1 MTEAGVRREREGKR
15 EGFEDTTCLALK
27 MHEGPTSRGI
37 QAASGRWEGQRN
49 EFSPRT
55 SRKNTDRQ
63 TT

>member
-37 QAASGRWEGQRN
+37 QAASGRLERQGNRISLKDSKRN
-49 EFSPRT
+49 TVLPIP
-55 SRKNTDRQ
+55 
-63 TT
+63 